1 MVTVLDGI
9 RQLAGESTR
18 ILYEKGC
25 SYLGEQLIPFHPG
38 WFISED
44 GASGLTGR
52 YYNGWKMEGEPVT
65 TRVDSMIRFNWIYA
79 KPHPDVDAAFFS
91 VVWTGTLKAPES
103 FSGCLGLSGMDSM
116 RLYVDGTLLLD
127 SWGVSD
133 KDGLLTDFTFEAGR
147 EYAIRLEFC
156 NDARGARVI
165 FGYNRGRDN
174 TEAAVKAAKSAD
186 VAIVCLGDNTETSGE
201 NLDRTELTLPGGQLD
216 FLKKIAAA
224 GTPVVLVL
232 QNGRPLSLTWEQ
244 EHIPAIV
251 EAWFPGEKGGRAIAE
266 ILFGITAPSGR
277 LPMSFPKS
285 AGQIPCNYNR
295 FPGGGK
301 RYVEMDW
308 EPLYPFGFG
317 LTYTSFAYSGLA
329 ISGDGLTAGEVE
341 KGAEILI
348 SFTVT
353 NTGTVF
359 GEETAQVYV
368 RDVCASVV
376 KPVKELAGFEK
387 AALQPGESR
396 LIRIPLGRRQLRTLN
411 MQYQW
416 HVEPGDFEVMVGD
429 NAANV
434 LLAGGFRLAE

>member
-1 MVTVLDGI
+1 M
-9 RQLAGESTR
+9 
-18 ILYEKGC
+18 
-25 SYLGEQLIPFHPG
+25 
-38 WFISED
+38 
-44 GASGLTGR
+44 
-52 YYNGWKMEGEPVT
+52 WK
-65 TRVDSMIRFNWIYA
+65 
-79 KPHPDVDAAFFS
+79 
-91 VVWTGTLKAPES
+91 WTG
-103 FSGCLGLSGMDSM
+103 
-116 RLYVDGTLLLD
+116 
-127 SWGVSD
+127 
-133 KDGLLTDFTFEAGR
+133 
-147 EYAIRLEFC
+147 
-156 NDARGARVI
+156 N
-165 FGYNRGRDN
+165 
-174 TEAAVKAAKSAD
+174 
-186 VAIVCLGDNTETSGE
+186 
-201 NLDRTELTLPGGQLD
+201 
-216 FLKKIAAA
+216 
-224 GTPVVLVL
+224 
-232 QNGRPLSLTWEQ
+232 
-244 EHIPAIV
+244 
-251 EAWFPGEKGGRAIAE
+251 
-266 ILFGITAPSGR
+266 
-277 LPMSFPKS
+277 
-285 AGQIPCNYNR
+285 
-295 FPGGGK
+295 
-301 RYVEMDW
+301 
-308 EPLYPFGFG
+308 LYPFGFG